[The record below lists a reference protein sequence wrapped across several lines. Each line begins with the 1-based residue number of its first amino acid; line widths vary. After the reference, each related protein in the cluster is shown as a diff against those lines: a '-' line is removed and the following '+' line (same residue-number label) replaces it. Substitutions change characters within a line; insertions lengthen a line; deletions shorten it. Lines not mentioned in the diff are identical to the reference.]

1 MVNQK
6 RVNEII
12 NEIKPATLVAATKY
26 ASIEDLY
33 ELEKVGVTI
42 FGENQVQSLLEKYK
56 NYNGKSKFHMIGTLQ
71 TNKVK
76 YIIDKVNLIHS
87 VANYRLIDEIDK
99 QSKKHNKNMDILI
112 QVNIAKEDSK
122 HGFLEEE
129 LDDVFEY
136 LKNKSNLNPRGLM
149 IMAPNIDPEKTEIY
163 FKKAK
168 ELLNTLKNKF
178 SNYNLT
184 DLSMGMSN
192 DYQYAIK
199 HGATLV
205 RVGSLLF
212 E

>member
-1 MVNQK
+1 MVNKK

-33 ELEKVGVTI
+33 KLEKEGVTI
-42 FGENQVQSLLEKYK
+42 FGENQVQSLLEKYE
-56 NYNGKSKFHMIGTLQ
+56 NYKGNSKFHMIGTLQ

-76 YIIDKVNLIHS
+76 YIIDKVDLIHS

-99 QSKKHNKNMDILI
+99 QAKKHNKNMDILI

-129 LDDVFEY
+129 IEVVFEY
-136 LKNKSNLNPRGLM
+136 LKNKNNLNPRGLM
-149 IMAPNIDPEKTEIY
+149 IMAPNIDPEKTEVY

-168 ELLNTLKNKF
+168 EILNALKNKF
-178 SNYNLT
+178 NNYKLT